1 MDALLSVAVEEIA
14 LEGQEGCTV
23 ETLWNL
29 LGARLPVGSITFL
42 PPQLQ
47 NALWGVLVQ
56 RTEDVQ
62 FFTMPPSNTCCGVHW
77 NRRAINATEEVP
89 ETGGKKGRSTRPKK
103 KADANPMARAIML
116 SRDDPKITTHA
127 AAAAD
132 NVMIAASEAVRMS
145 VLGVYEIQDS
155 RFPLSDMQ
163 LAALAAVGRTRW
175 RGTINADLANH
186 LGIAYRN
193 FYYIVKNLE
202 TRKLV
207 VKNPVVFAPPGAT
220 VTVSSV
226 LHLPRFQP
234 AIKLGPGQ
242 MFKTVDAVR
251 GMEVATY
258 VLQDDNM
265 YMRLVCSTIA
275 ETAERVV
282 VESDL
287 KLVCGFRGTRGHRL
301 WRRLRRKMEE
311 QGYLAFETCRV
322 RDRLVPCVRLLKDWK
337 VPTSA
342 DRDDPEGVGE
352 DADEADADDVEGGNG
367 GNVCIHVTELSLERQ
382 LLEGVLSAGS
392 DGVLNHE
399 LFSLLGVS
407 SKVYGTKLVDI
418 IKRYNLQVTVVNRG
432 RTVLNRIVAPR
443 ELLAAARHLLP
454 PPAAGQ
460 QLPSAANEADEGVPK
475 PATQGVAAVAEGAGL
490 SVTDAGRVATG
501 VAPTVLDAVPAG
513 APGTAAVATAAPVAA
528 TKAKTRGKAAATPN
542 SNGKVKAKNARTKD
556 IRKDTGA
563 AGADEEEAAAKVA
576 AAPIGRPR
584 RSAAIKSSKGIAA
597 ALKALGGVGTGN
609 DDDDDYAEA
618 DSELEAKAAEKSSGS
633 GDELDGEES
642 NEDLTEEM
650 ELQEEAQQL
659 PRGRAGASSGHGG
672 GSGSGRG
679 HGHSRPPKR
688 PRLADVAVM
697 TTPLTKPPI
706 IAAVAAGTA
715 TPGPV
720 AAQSPAALSGAPA
733 AASAG
738 AGAAAGVAPQA
749 PKERKP
755 HWTKVITLKTEDRLR
770 LLVEHLNKHRFI
782 SRVQVRRLVMEWES
796 AASGKPIPNST
807 AGPDIKTIRR
817 LMDRLAQSGKAKLVR
832 VETPGFLGDNRP
844 IDTLLRPDLEPTP
857 ELMDEIR
864 KHMADFE
871 RKLRSECC
879 RKALAARKMAT
890 MIDYPVG
897 NLLPEAVVAAAAAAG
912 SATAAAVAAATA
924 AKTNHAVAAIGG
936 PDHGH
941 RPVGV
946 AEAINDTT
954 DGLLRAAGL
963 QPGDDEPAAR
973 GGGGAAAGGR
983 GAGDGLGGGAQRPA
997 MATSDAVRLRIGRG
1011 VSLFRAV
1018 HNEAT
1023 ARSVENGLIPAK
1035 MVRVRLLHF
1044 LIAKLVGLGGF
1055 EADPL
1060 ASVDPDP
1067 GGMPHMPLSLG
1078 EEVLSLA
1085 SATERSKMAFAF
1097 GAMKGTGTQ
1106 GDHQRQQKQQQP
1118 QMQGQSMAATDG
1130 GEGGAGGGGDGP
1142 PGGAA
1147 PGGAGAAA
1155 MGQDL
1160 TVPLRHLSVR
1170 RLWSIMPLSVAL
1182 QVLGSTSR
1190 RPPEELARLC
1200 ECGATL
1206 GSLTPEQARNIMD
1219 GTSVHRLEYLIS
1231 ILRRLRLLEWAVV
1244 DRSRLD
1250 NTRRIGPGAG
1260 ARARDGHGIRLLVHG
1275 RGVLEIP
1282 QGKEVPAAGAAAT
1295 PGGAAAQS
1303 EDAVAGS
1310 GGNGTPPVVVISQS
1324 GFSGMQ
1330 GGSGRFVEVDLTTAA
1345 GLDEYWRRFEEL
1357 YRLTGTTHAEVQRLR
1372 RCFPA
1377 TTVPEVLSRNS
1388 WHGQRLMAAVQW
1400 LKLQA
1405 GLEHIDL
1412 SDGQQ
1417 ITSLAGQLG
1426 IDVDVVARIVSD
1438 KRRRL
1443 NRVGDA
1449 AAEASGAEEGSA
1461 GEGMPLRLARLNT
1474 GAVMRG
1480 QGQSQAASGTPGLT
1494 SHEVGEAL
1502 PAGERR
1508 RMMKRRTIRRSSPTA
1523 RQRRAEEREAER
1535 EAKAARK
1542 AARVAK
1548 RMERDAAKA
1557 ERRAARA
1564 AGTYVVRRRTR
1575 AEIEAAEAEAEAE
1588 GHPHRK
1594 RQRQITK
1601 EGPGGEEVKTDGGK
1615 EQRQRRKRQAGTVTS
1630 AQLAARDKT
1639 LAAVGPGRQRLLVAS
1654 LMSHEGGAAADGAGR
1669 RQRRSSDNGS
1679 GEAGGNGCAGEEA
1692 DAAAADDGRM
1702 GPRMRMPSMAAPS
1715 RMTRILWTASED
1727 RVLLT
1732 EYVKLAAE
1740 TGLHVRL
1747 PWKSCSNVL
1756 PYSITACIRHVRYL
1770 KRNYPSYT
1778 GRLDELL
1785 RRAYER
1791 KVDMARLAERGQMR
1805 MAAYRER
1812 LRRRQAGEPVGM
1824 LGEDGFEVLDD
1835 NKSQPPQPRD
1845 PLEVTRAIV
1854 AATTAGEPVA
1864 GGFGAGNE
1872 LATEV
1877 QLLQQQIMDLEA
1889 ITSAPAAPAAE
1900 AEGAAEAGAQ
1910 PLSGLGEN
1918 PAEVALMRRVTDAD
1932 AAKAAAMVMEREAAI
1947 TEAQALVEDFVLV
1960 MPRRI
1965 SQKKREMMQ
1974 QRGDLDLG
1982 EMPTPTVDEAQ
1993 TRRRTA
1999 AAVRRSLGGALQVS
2013 IAETAATAG
2022 NAAGAPAAG
2031 SSAAA
2036 GATTAAAPG
2045 SVAPSRSRRIVGG
2058 AAARV
2063 LLPAVVVPSQ
2073 LAVARPSVAVTAAM
2087 CMLVSLLYRVRAAG
2101 GVAAWMSN
2109 EVVETLT
2116 DFGRRFSADVK
2127 TAALKQMQLRGWL
2140 ARTGPRRQLELTHAF
2155 VNRLQGTELPPGLLA
2170 RCASAASRLDV
2181 LLARAAAMTGDTAQ
2195 QHGGTDETD
2204 VDGAAALAPQQG
2216 TEAANSA
2223 AISAVATDADKAGA
2237 EAVERSCTV
2246 DKAKGAVALEAQE
2259 QLPSELVAVILAR
2272 QALGRVELLPGTVEM
2287 QPEWAGQAVT
2297 AGLLVTSVQ
2306 LLVVPQHSSRT
2317 DASVALAPAAAV
2329 MGRGG
2334 GSGANG
2340 MTDRFSW
2347 LTIPPPAVGTRVV
2360 VEAGSHATTVLGIAP
2375 QGASSAAASV
2385 QPHGGMSAAD
2395 KEQQH
2400 EHHRRGGVSAALLD
2414 HGIGVVT
2421 PAGDDLAGSSGQWP
2435 SPGELFDGKAPLF
2448 RPSAVANDLAIQA
2461 TAKAACKAHLAA
2473 EVPSCHMVMDELL
2486 DAVEAL
2492 LDTAGPDGL
2501 TFTDLSSLLN
2511 KAASGSVTVGGAC
2524 IAGATAPVP
2533 QAQSTD
2539 TAGNGGVATAA
2550 ESPSPLRML
2559 TLSLPPTQH
2568 HVSLVL
2574 RALELHGLVRRVGGW
2589 DALHFIVT
2597 RHCQDSILEVETDA
2611 GNTAA
2616 AAVAA
2621 AAPPRTDTGPS
2632 EQSQNAAV
2640 GTADKQIG
2648 GSDAADAGAGTEG
2661 VLGTDMDMHTGGET
2675 GIQRCH
2681 GQADGSHAPVGPNAD
2696 GHAGAVP
2703 LVSVATVRER
2713 VLRPWVDHLGGV
2725 NMQMWDTLLQR
2736 LLVLVMRHPGISE
2749 DLLVASMD
2757 VIPPQACRELLH
2769 HLAHHGH
2776 VEVRKTPPLP
2786 KRPRRPLLLGG
2797 GGSHVGGLAAAPT
2810 VHYFPVLEHYAGST
2824 LLKVPAP

>member
-1 MDALLSVAVEEIA
+1 MDALLAVAVEEIA

-29 LGARLPVGSITFL
+29 LGPRLPVGYITFL
-42 PPQLQ
+42 PPELQ
-47 NALWGVLVQ
+47 NALWDVLVQ
-56 RTEDVQ
+56 RTGDVQ
-62 FFTMPPSNTCCGVHW
+62 FFTFPPSNTAV
-77 NRRAINATEEVP
+77 NATEEVP
-89 ETGGKKGRSTRPKK
+89 EAGAKKGRSTRPKK
-103 KADANPMARAIML
+103 KADATPMARAIML
-116 SRDDPKITTHA
+116 SPDDPKITNHA
-127 AAAAD
+127 AAAAN

-275 ETAERVV
+275 ETTERVV

-337 VPTSA
+337 LPTSA

-352 DADEADADDVEGGNG
+352 DADEADADDVEGGSG
-367 GNVCIHVTELSLERQ
+367 GNACIHVTELSLERQ
-382 LLEGVLSAGS
+382 LLEGILSAGS

-432 RTVLNRIVAPR
+432 RTVLNRLVAPP

-454 PPAAGQ
+454 PPAGGQ
-460 QLPSAANEADEGVPK
+460 QLLSAADKAHAGVPK
-475 PATQGVAAVAEGAGL
+475 PATQGIAAVAEGAGP
-490 SVTDAGRVATG
+490 SVTDAGRVA
-501 VAPTVLDAVPAG
+501 ATVLEAVPAG
-513 APGTAAVATAAPVAA
+513 TPETAAVATAAPVATTA
-528 TKAKTRGKAAATPN
+528 AKSRGKAAATPK
-542 SNGKVKAKNARTKD
+542 SNGKAKAKNARVKD
-556 IRKDTGA
+556 IRKETAAVGA
-563 AGADEEEAAAKVA
+563 AEEAAAEA
-576 AAPIGRPR
+576 AGVPVGRPR
-584 RSAAIKSSKGIAA
+584 RSAAIKSSEGVAA
-597 ALKALGGVGTGN
+597 ALKALGGVAAGN

-618 DSELEAKAAEKSSGS
+618 DAELEAKEAEKSSGS
-633 GDELDGEES
+633 GDDLDGEQSSE
-642 NEDLTEEM
+642 EPTEEM
-650 ELQEEAQQL
+650 ELEEEAKQ
-659 PRGRAGASSGHGG
+659 RRSGRAGASSSGRG
-672 GSGSGRG
+672 GSGGGRG

-688 PRLADVAVM
+688 PRLTDVTEM
-697 TTPLTKPPI
+697 TTSLAKTPI
-706 IAAVAAGTA
+706 VAAAAAETA
-715 TPGPV
+715 TPGSV
-720 AAQSPAALSGAPA
+720 AVQSPAALSGAPA

-738 AGAAAGVAPQA
+738 AGAAARVAPQA

-912 SATAAAVAAATA
+912 SATAAAVAAAATA
-924 AKTNHAVAAIGG
+924 KANHAVAAIGG
-936 PDHGH
+936 PDHVPFGL
-941 RPVGV
+941 
-946 AEAINDTT
+946 AEAIDDTT

-963 QPGDDEPAAR
+963 HPGDDEPGAH
-973 GGGGAAAGGR
+973 GGGAAAGGR
-983 GAGDGLGGGAQRPA
+983 GAGGGLGGGAQRPSV
-997 MATSDAVRLRIGRG
+997 ATSDAVRLRIGRG

-1106 GDHQRQQKQQQP
+1106 GDHQRQQQQQQQQP
-1118 QMQGQSMAATDG
+1118 QTQGQGMAATEG
-1130 GEGGAGGGGDGP
+1130 GEGGVGGGGDGAH
-1142 PGGAA
+1142 GGAA
-1147 PGGAGAAA
+1147 SAGAGAAA
-1155 MGQDL
+1155 MGQDV

-1206 GSLTPEQARNIMD
+1206 GSLTPDQARNIMD

-1244 DRSRLD
+1244 DRSRLE

-1260 ARARDGHGIRLLVHG
+1260 ARARDGHGVRLLVHC

-1282 QGKEVPAAGAAAT
+1282 QGKEVPAAGATAT
-1295 PGGAAAQS
+1295 PGGDAAQA
-1303 EDAVAGS
+1303 EAAVAGS
-1310 GGNGTPPVVVISQS
+1310 GGNGNPPVMVISQT

-1330 GGSGRFVEVDLTTAA
+1330 GGSGRFVEVDLTTSA

-1388 WHGQRLMAAVQW
+1388 WHGQRLMTAVQW

-1443 NRVGDA
+1443 NRLGDP

-1480 QGQSQAASGTPGLT
+1480 QGQSQAAAGTPGLT
-1494 SHEVGEAL
+1494 SHEAGETL

-1542 AARVAK
+1542 AALVAK
-1548 RMERDAAKA
+1548 RMEREAAKA

-1594 RQRQITK
+1594 RQRQTK
-1601 EGPGGEEVKTDGGK
+1601 DVAAGKGPGGDEVKADGGK

-1639 LAAVGPGRQRLLVAS
+1639 LAAVGPGRQRLLVAPF
-1654 LMSHEGGAAADGAGR
+1654 MSHEDGAAADVAVGR
-1669 RQRRSSDNGS
+1669 RRRSSGSGS
-1679 GEAGGNGCAGEEA
+1679 GEAGGNGYAGEEA
-1692 DAAAADDGRM
+1692 DGAAADDGGM

-1727 RVLLT
+1727 RVLLI

-1740 TGLHVRL
+1740 AGPHVRL
-1747 PWKSCSNVL
+1747 SWKSRSSVL

-1770 KRNYPSYT
+1770 KRHYPSYT

-1791 KVDMARLAERGQMR
+1791 KGDLARLAERGQMR

-1854 AATTAGEPVA
+1854 AATMAGEPVA

-1872 LATEV
+1872 LGTEV
-1877 QLLQQQIMDLEA
+1877 QLLQQQIMNLEA

-1900 AEGAAEAGAQ
+1900 AEGAAEAEPQ
-1910 PLSGLGEN
+1910 PLSELGEN
-1918 PAEVALMRRVTDAD
+1918 PAEIALLRRVADED
-1932 AAKAAAMVMEREAAI
+1932 AAKAAAMVVEREAAI
-1947 TEAQALVEDFVLV
+1947 TEALALVEDFVLV

-1993 TRRRTA
+1993 TRRRAA
-1999 AAVRRSLGGALQVS
+1999 AAVRRSLGGALQAS
-2013 IAETAATAG
+2013 IAEAAATTDSATG
-2022 NAAGAPAAG
+2022 AAG
-2031 SSAAA
+2031 SGAAPI
-2036 GATTAAAPG
+2036 ATTAAAQG

-2073 LAVARPSVAVTAAM
+2073 VAVPRPSVAVTAAM

-2155 VNRLQGTELPPGLLA
+2155 VNRLQGTELLPGLLA
-2170 RCASAASRLDV
+2170 RCASAASRLDI
-2181 LLARAAAMTGDTAQ
+2181 LLARAAAATAKGDTAQ
-2195 QHGGTDETD
+2195 QLGGTDEID
-2204 VDGAAALAPQQG
+2204 VDCAAAAPPQQG
-2216 TEAANSA
+2216 TETAKSA
-2223 AISAVATDADKAGA
+2223 AVSAVATEADRAGA

-2246 DKAKGAVALEAQE
+2246 DTAKGALALEAQE

-2287 QPEWAGQAVT
+2287 QPEWAGQTAT

-2306 LLVVPQHSSRT
+2306 LLVLPEHSSRT
-2317 DASVALAPAAAV
+2317 DASAGLAPAAAV

-2334 GSGANG
+2334 GSGADG
-2340 MTDRFSW
+2340 MADRFSW
-2347 LTIPPPAVGTRVV
+2347 LAIPPPAVGTRVAV
-2360 VEAGSHATTVLGIAP
+2360 AAGSHAATDVGGAP
-2375 QGASSAAASV
+2375 QSASVTAASV
-2385 QPHGGMSAAD
+2385 QPHGGVSEAD
-2395 KEQQH
+2395 EIQQK
-2400 EHHRRGGVSAALLD
+2400 EHHRRGRVNAALLA
-2414 HGIGVVT
+2414 HSIGVVAA
-2421 PAGDDLAGSSGQWP
+2421 AGVDLAGSSGPWP
-2435 SPGELFDGKAPLF
+2435 SASELTDGKAPLF
-2448 RPSAVANDLAIQA
+2448 RPSAVVNDLAIQSA
-2461 TAKAACKAHLAA
+2461 AKAACKAHVAA
-2473 EVPSCHMVMDELL
+2473 EAPSCHTVMDELL
-2486 DAVEAL
+2486 EVVEAL

-2501 TFTDLSSLLN
+2501 TFIELSSLLN
-2511 KAASGSVTVGGAC
+2511 KAANGGVTLDVARV
-2524 IAGATAPVP
+2524 AGAAAPVP

-2539 TAGNGGVATAA
+2539 TAGDGEVAAAA

-2559 TLSLPPTQH
+2559 TLSLLPTQH

-2597 RHCQDSILEVETDA
+2597 RHCQDSILEVETNA
-2611 GNTAA
+2611 GSIAA
-2616 AAVAA
+2616 ADVPA
-2621 AAPPRTDTGPS
+2621 AAPRRTDTGPS
-2632 EQSQNAAV
+2632 EQSPNVAV

-2648 GSDAADAGAGTEG
+2648 CSDAADAGAGKEDAFD
-2661 VLGTDMDMHTGGET
+2661 TDMDMRTGRET

-2681 GQADGSHAPVGPNAD
+2681 DQANGSQAPADPNAG
-2696 GHAGAVP
+2696 GHAGPVP
-2703 LVSVATVRER
+2703 SGSAATVRER
-2713 VLRPWVDHLGGV
+2713 VLRPWVDHQGGV

-2776 VEVRKTPPLP
+2776 VEVRMTPPLP
-2786 KRPRRPLLLGG
+2786 QRSRRPLLLGG
-2797 GGSHVGGLAAAPT
+2797 GSSDVGGLVAVPT

-2824 LLKVPAP
+2824 LLNVPAP